1 MQTHPIIAV
10 VGPSGAG
17 KTTLIDAVIAQMPEK
32 LGLIQSFTTRA
43 QRNEADALWYEF
55 ISKEEVENRKQAGV
69 IVQLIEF
76 NGNYYGTDR
85 PHIEKVLR
93 DKIGILAV
101 VEHGIQTFI
110 DAGFNLKVVKI
121 EPKGYIAKPD
131 RVAADEARSKIP
143 IPIDKTIVNDFEEG
157 GMEKAIGELAEFVK
171 SI

>member
-1 MQTHPIIAV
+1 MQMHPIIAV
-10 VGPSGAG
+10 VGPSGGG
-17 KTTLIDAVIAQMPEK
+17 KTTLIDAVIAEMPEK
-32 LGLIQSFTTRA
+32 LNLIQSFTTRA

-55 ISKEEVENRKQAGV
+55 ISKKEVENRKQAGI

-85 PHIEKVLR
+85 PHIKKVLK

-110 DAGFNLKVVKI
+110 DAGFNIKVVKI
-121 EPKGYIAKPD
+121 EPKGYTAKPD
-131 RVAADEARSKIP
+131 RIAADEARSKIP
-143 IPIDKTIVNDFEEG
+143 IPIDKTITNDFSDG
-157 GMEKAIGELAEFVK
+157 GLERAREELAQFVR